1 MSAAPEVSAAPD
13 GRAPRRLLSSYR
25 DLMAVPGFWRNALV
39 GMISKLPPSMVT
51 LSLLLLVGRDYSYGT
66 AGLMVSGSAI
76 GQGVTAPLRG
86 RLIDRYAP
94 RPVLLGCLTAYLT
107 VTALLL
113 FMVRNGG
120 PVPVILITAV
130 GLGATA
136 PPVAVMMRSVWYSA
150 GEGATLTTAMALDSS
165 MMGAAL
171 ITGPVLAGWLSL
183 SVSPVAP
190 FFVTATLTALSVLLL
205 LVHAPAAPRS
215 AAGAGRH
222 WLGPLASP
230 PLRRLLAASGLFVTA
245 VTAVDVL
252 LPLYAKE
259 HDAGA
264 YTGLYLGALSVGS
277 VVGSFGLGAVP
288 DLLAR
293 GPKAFVL
300 LIVFVLGTGVLCL
313 GTRLSPEMVLLLCPV
328 AGLAIGST
336 FGTLR
341 TIGGDLAP
349 PGRMTETM
357 SWLSSLDLAGGAVGA
372 AVFAHFAAVRG
383 SGTALL
389 VVPAVALLAAVFGW
403 GARTRAE
410 PLTADANGSGA
421 MRG

>member
-13 GRAPRRLLSSYR
+13 GRAPRRVLSSYR

-39 GMISKLPPSMVT
+39 GSISKLPPSMVA

-94 RPVLLGCLTAYLT
+94 RPVLLGFLTAHLT

-120 PVPVILITAV
+120 PAPVILITAV

-136 PPVAVMMRSVWYSA
+136 PPVAVMMRAVWCSA

-205 LVHAPAAPRS
+205 VDAPPAPRS
-215 AAGAGRH
+215 AAGARGH
-222 WLGPLASP
+222 WLGPLASR

-341 TIGGDLAP
+341 TIGGELAP

-372 AVFAHFAAVRG
+372 AVFAQFAAARG

-403 GARTRAE
+403 GARTSAE

-421 MRG
+421 TRG

>member
-13 GRAPRRLLSSYR
+13 GRAPRRVLSSYR

-39 GMISKLPPSMVT
+39 GSISKLPPSMVA

-94 RPVLLGCLTAYLT
+94 RPVLLGCLTAHLT

-120 PVPVILITAV
+120 PAPVILITAV

-136 PPVAVMMRSVWYSA
+136 PPVAVMMRAVWCSA

-205 LVHAPAAPRS
+205 VDAPPAPRS
-215 AAGAGRH
+215 AAGARGH
-222 WLGPLASP
+222 WLGPLASR

-341 TIGGDLAP
+341 TIGGELAP

-372 AVFAHFAAVRG
+372 AVFAQFAAARG

-421 MRG
+421 TRG